1 MHNYFA
7 SQSTISI
14 KYVSVFA
21 EPIFTDYW
29 IIQEEQALKLMRL
42 LMHLQGRLA
51 SCHGPFTSLLL
62 EHNLPSTQRKRKRD
76 ESCKRKCKPTFS
88 KQQAPPLS
96 GPN

>member
-21 EPIFTDYW
+21 GPIFTDYW

-62 EHNLPSTQRKRKRD
+62 EQSTFHAKKK
-76 ESCKRKCKPTFS
+76 EE
-88 KQQAPPLS
+88 
-96 GPN
+96 G